1 MSLIYEARS
10 VSKNYG
16 NRTALKLP
24 AFTMQFGEIVMLTG
38 PNGSGKSTLLRL
50 LAFLEKPSAGVLTY
64 HGNGGKPRH
73 EVTLLLQEPYL
84 LKESVFANVTLGLR
98 MRGVRAGLDDAYQNA
113 MKAVGFECCDDMA
126 GRGYR
131 ALSGGERQRVALA
144 ARLALQPKVL
154 LLDEPTSNVDAQS
167 ARLIVS
173 AVARC
178 HEAGITVVCATH
190 DQSLLKALHALQ
202 GREVRLGEEWELESA
217 VHRVHDLGRL

>member
-1 MSLIYEARS
+1 MNIYEARD
-10 VSKNYG
+10 VTKLYG
-16 NRTALKLP
+16 DRIALTLP
-24 AFTMQFGEIVMLTG
+24 AFFMKRGEIVMLTG

-50 LAFLEKPSAGVLTY
+50 LAFLEKPTSGSLTY
-64 HGNGGKPRH
+64 YGKGGEPRH

-98 MRGVRAGLDDAYQNA
+98 MRGIKQELDVAYRNA
-113 MKAVGFECCDDMA
+113 MHAVGFEHPVEMG

-144 ARLALQPKVL
+144 ARLALRPEVL

-167 ARLIVS
+167 ARVIVS

-178 HEAGITVVCATH
+178 HEMGMSVVCATH

-217 VHRVHDLGRL
+217 VRRENGHVSGA